1 MKKKT
6 TQKSNGN
13 VFKEIIRVVVREEV
27 QKGIQAAEKRLK
39 NTFHGELESVKDTFH
54 GELKS
59 VKNSFREE
67 IISLKDTFHEELD
80 STFLKYRDDVLTKMD
95 KFIGE
100 IKSKREEDTIHQGQ
114 HADISDRLDNLE
126 TIHPAGQH

>member
-6 TQKSNGN
+6 TQKSNGIE
-13 VFKEIIRVVVREEV
+13 VKENIRVVVREEV
-27 QKGIQAAEKRLK
+27 QKEIQAAEKRLK

-54 GELKS
+54 
-59 VKNSFREE
+59 
-67 IISLKDTFHEELD
+67 EELE

-100 IKSKREEDTIHQGQ
+100 VKSKREEDTIYQ
-114 HADISDRLDNLE
+114 S
-126 TIHPAGQH
+126 